1 MRQFDT
7 GATRDSDTNKFD
19 YEGFMSPF
27 VLEQFGLY
35 MHKNR
40 VQADGNLR
48 DSDNWQKGIPQD
60 QYMKSILRHVMSA
73 WKAHRDGRFSIDD
86 WMAIIFNAQG
96 YVYEQLVKNGKVERT
111 KNKNTTK
118 DASKQDYHSGSPAE
132 PCYSITDGKDWQVET
147 WNNVE
152 LVDSRVSDV
161 PV

>member
-7 GATRDSDTNKFD
+7 GATRDSDTDKFD
-19 YEGFMSPF
+19 YEGFLNPF

-60 QYMKSILRHVMSA
+60 QYMKSILRHVFSA
-73 WKAHRDGRFSIDD
+73 WRAHREGRFSIDD
-86 WMAIIFNAQG
+86 WMAVIFNAQG
-96 YVYEQLVKNGKVERT
+96 YVYEQLVKNGEVKRT
-111 KNKNTTK
+111 KDTDCTENPCP
-118 DASKQDYHSGSPAE
+118 QDHCCGGAPE
-132 PCYSITDGKDWQVET
+132 PCCAFTSREDWQMET
-147 WNNVE
+147 RNNLE
-152 LVDSRVSDV
+152 FVDSRVSDV